1 MISEERVRRMFQLAV
16 YDEHKR
22 KKKKEKKTTQYYQKD
37 YISME
42 MIKSFVYGTIAFLII
57 IGMLGIYLMQ
67 KETEWLDTTRSIVG
81 LVIVLAILYIAF
93 IVAFLILTYKV
104 YSARYANEKL
114 RLKEYQKILQEVN
127 ELYEEEDAG
136 RTLDEWRDV
145 E

>member
-67 KETEWLDTTRSIVG
+67 KGTEWLDTTRSIVG

-93 IVAFLILTYKV
+93 IVAFLVLTYKM

-136 RTLDEWRDV
+136 RTPDEWRDV